1 MCGING
7 FSWNDPDL
15 IKKMNT
21 ITKNR
26 GPDDEGEFI
35 DTDVS
40 LGHSRLSIIDLSPKG
55 HQPMC
60 NEDETIWLTY
70 NGEIYNF
77 HEIREDLIK
86 EGHIFA
92 SHTDSEVIIHA
103 YEQYGMDCLN
113 RFNGMWA
120 FCLYDKKR
128 DQLILSR
135 DQFGIK
141 PLYYYIDDK
150 KIIFSSMITA
160 ILCHDVS
167 ISPNECAIME
177 FLSYNLEGHDTYT
190 FFTGINKIP
199 QDSYLIYHITTG
211 KSSLNTWYYPARRKE
226 ADTQTIRND
235 FMESIRSRTIADV
248 PIGSCLSGG
257 IDSSAIVCIL
267 DTIVKD
273 TFNTFSLVVPG
284 FSLDESKYI
293 TEVGKHTHVH
303 QYFTQISGTEFINDF
318 RDIVRAQEEPV
329 TGLSAYAQYVVM
341 KLAHEHN
348 AKVLLDGQGGD
359 EIFAGYD
366 YYFAYYFYELV
377 VRGKF
382 ITLLQEMIDCRKNF
396 KTFFPHT
403 MFAFLMLPDSLK
415 YHFWKSFGDSWIN
428 HDYLLEKCQGKM
440 DPRWK
445 RMTLQESLSLTLYST
460 AIPHLLRMEDKN
472 SMRWSIESRPPF
484 LDINLVG
491 AAMSLPSDKK
501 ISQGRTKVIFREAM
515 NDILPLM
522 IRDRKDKIGFAAPAD
537 EFFRKEEVITFCREI
552 IYSESF
558 KNRPYW
564 NWKDIERLYNR
575 HLEGTSNIGDTIW
588 KWINLEIWLR
598 EFFMESTSRGPSSR
612 QASAGVALIGRVPI
626 DVKDSYP

>member
-1 MCGING
+1 
-7 FSWNDPDL
+7 
-15 IKKMNT
+15 MNA

-86 EGHIFA
+86 EGHIFT

-103 YEQYGMDCLN
+103 YEQYGMDFLN

-150 KIIFSSMITA
+150 KIIFSSMIAA

-211 KSSLNTWYYPARRKE
+211 KSSLNTWYYPACRKE

-303 QYFTQISGTEFINDF
+303 QYFTQISGTDFINDF

-382 ITLLQEMIDCRKNF
+382 ITLLQEMIECRKNF

-403 MFAFLMLPDSLK
+403 MFAFLMLPDFLK

-522 IRDRKDKIGFAAPAD
+522 IRNRKDKIGFAAPAD
-537 EFFRKEEVITFCREI
+537 EFFRKEEIITFCREI

-558 KNRPYW
+558 KTRPYW

-598 EFFMESTSRGPSSR
+598 EFFLESTSRGPSSR
-612 QASAGVALIGRVPI
+612 QGSAGVALIGRVPT

>member
-7 FSWNDPDL
+7 FSWSDPDL

-21 ITKNR
+21 VTKNR
-26 GPDDEGEFI
+26 GPDDEGEYI
-35 DTDVS
+35 DTGVS

-86 EGHIFA
+86 EGHIFK

-113 RFNGMWA
+113 LFNGMWA
-120 FCLYDKKR
+120 FCIYDKKR
-128 DQLILSR
+128 DQLIFSR

-141 PLYYYIDDK
+141 PLYYYSDDK
-150 KIIFSSMITA
+150 KIIFSSMISA
-160 ILCHDVS
+160 ILCHDVQV
-167 ISPNECAIME
+167 SPNECAIME

-199 QDSYLIYHITTG
+199 QDSFLMYDMKTK
-211 KSSLNTWYYPARRKE
+211 KSTLHKWYYPAFRKE
-226 ADTQTIRND
+226 ADTQAIRND
-235 FMESIRSRTIADV
+235 FIESIRLRTIADV

-257 IDSSAIVCIL
+257 VDSTSIVCIL
-267 DTIVKD
+267 DTMVKD
-273 TFNTFSLVVPG
+273 TFNTFSLIVPG

-293 TEVGKHTHVH
+293 NEVGRHTHVH
-303 QYFTQISGTEFINDF
+303 QYFTQISGTDFINEF
-318 RDIVRAQEEPV
+318 HDIVRALEEPV

-341 KLAHEHN
+341 KLAHEHK

-366 YYFAYYFYELV
+366 YYFSYYFYELL
-377 VRGKF
+377 VRGKW
-382 ITLLQEMIDCRKNF
+382 ITLVREMIQCRKNF
-396 KTFFPHT
+396 KTLFPHQ

-415 YHFWKSFGDSWIN
+415 YQAWKYFGESWIN
-428 HDYLLEKCQGKM
+428 QDYLWAKCKGKM

-445 RMTLQESLSLTLYST
+445 RMTLQESLTLTLYST

-501 ISQGRTKVIFREAM
+501 ISNGRTKIIFREAM
-515 NDILPLM
+515 NDILPSM

-537 EFFRKEEVITFCREI
+537 EFFRKEEIITFCREI

-564 NWKDIERLYNR
+564 NWKEVERHYR
-575 HLEGTSNIGDTIW
+575 SHLEGKSNIGETIW

-598 EFFMESTSRGPSSR
+598 EFFIESRTSESS
-612 QASAGVALIGRVPI
+612 ALPGSVGVALTGRLPI
-626 DVKDSYP
+626 V